1 MLIRTLGIF
10 IVMGIIAVIASRLSG
25 IPVLDVVLLSAM
37 LSPLA
42 LLQKGLHE
50 EKKDFGYSG
59 SIIFRKYSWLFRLF
73 SLIFIIAF
81 FVALYYYGRA
91 NGFGITVILFFIA
104 SVVQGAY
111 YALIKST
118 IPEEIFLIPLE
129 IIGLI
134 LFYTLAL

>member
-1 MLIRTLGIF
+1 MLIRTIGIF
-10 IVMGIIAVIASRLSG
+10 IVMGIIAVIVSRLSG
-25 IPVLDVVLLSAM
+25 IPVLDIVLLSAM

-42 LLQKGLHE
+42 LLQKGLYE
-50 EKKDFGYSG
+50 EKQDFGYSG
-59 SIIFRKYSWLFRLF
+59 SIIFKKYSWLFRLF

-91 NGFGITVILFFIA
+91 NGFGITVILLFIA
-104 SVVQGAY
+104 SIVQGAY

-118 IPEEIFLIPLE
+118 IPGEIILIPLE

>member
-1 MLIRTLGIF
+1 MLIRTIGIF

-25 IPVLDVVLLSAM
+25 IPVLDIALLAAM

-42 LLQKGLHE
+42 LLEKGLDE
-50 EKKDFGYSG
+50 EKQDFGYSG
-59 SIIFRKYSWLFRLF
+59 SIIFRKYHWIFQLLSVV
-73 SLIFIIAF
+73 FIIAF
-81 FVALYYYGRA
+81 FVALYFYGRT

-118 IPEEIFLIPLE
+118 IPGEIFLIPLE
-129 IIGLI
+129 IIGLV

>member
-1 MLIRTLGIF
+1 MLKRTIEIF
-10 IVMGIIAVIASRLSG
+10 IVMGIIAVFASRQSG
-25 IPVLDVVLLSAM
+25 IPILHIVLFSAI

-50 EKKDFGYSG
+50 EKQDFGYSG
-59 SIIFRKYSWLFRLF
+59 SIIFRKYNWVFRIF
-73 SLIFIIAF
+73 SLIFGIAF
-81 FVALYYYGRA
+81 FAALYFYWQA
-91 NGFGITVILFFIA
+91 NGFGSTAILFFVSTI
-104 SVVQGAY
+104 VQGAY

-118 IPEEIFLIPLE
+118 IPGEILLIPLE